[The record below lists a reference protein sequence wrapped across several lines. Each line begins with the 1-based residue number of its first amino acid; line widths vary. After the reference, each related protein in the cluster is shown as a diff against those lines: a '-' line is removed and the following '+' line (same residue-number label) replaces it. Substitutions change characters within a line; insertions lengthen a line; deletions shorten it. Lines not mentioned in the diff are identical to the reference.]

1 MADERIAEL
10 IAQSNVALADSLA
23 KALQGVRGQS
33 APNVQLSKFVGH
45 PRKSGD
51 PTLSEWLEEY
61 EIYTRQRAIP
71 EEEQAMT
78 LLDHLGGS
86 ARDEVLC
93 HPLSVRQDLASLT
106 TLLRVRFGPPESI
119 ASLNAAFHS
128 RCQLEGESLA
138 EYSRV
143 LMRIHDRMEQSAA
156 SLVESQALALLRDN
170 ALKEQFVR
178 GVREQSIRQEL
189 RRIVLGSADGS
200 FHDVRNEALCLFQ
213 EHEERSRSMRVRTT
227 KVEPAR
233 FADGAVEAC
242 AWESNSGSHDP
253 VVSQMMHTQQ
263 QMQTQMQQLM
273 LLQRETSQQV
283 QSMLNRSSSPP
294 WRNRGSQ
301 PQSDPR
307 TCFYCKQPGH
317 FIRECPKKREADQR
331 AQEHTSLG
339 N

>member
-10 IAQSNVALADSLA
+10 IAKSNEALADSLA
-23 KALQGVRGQS
+23 KALQGVRSQS

-61 EIYTRQRAIP
+61 QIYIRQRAVP
-71 EEEQAMT
+71 EEEQAVT

-93 HPLSVRQDLASLT
+93 HPLSVRQDVTSLT

-128 RCQLEGESLA
+128 RYQLEGESLA

-143 LMRIHDRMEQSAA
+143 LMRIHDRMEKAAA

-189 RRIVLGSADGS
+189 RRIVLGSVDGS

-213 EHEERSRSMRVRTT
+213 DYEERSRSMRVRAA
-227 KVEPAR
+227 KVEPAL
-233 FADGAVEAC
+233 VETC
-242 AWESNSGSHDP
+242 AWETNSGSQDP

-273 LLQRETSQQV
+273 LLQRETAQQV
-283 QSMLNRSSSPP
+283 QSMLNLAPSPP

-301 PQSDPR
+301 PPSDSR
-307 TCFYCKQPGH
+307 TCFYCKHPGH

-331 AQEHTSLG
+331 AQEHNSLG